1 MDTVRNVIVFD
12 EKAELMAFVIRIWR
26 KLAGEAM
33 AERGFMTVALSGGKT
48 PVDLY
53 RAIGEKGKDL
63 PWKKID
69 IFLADERF
77 VPHTDDESNFG
88 MIRKTL
94 LEAVPIPKENIHAVE
109 TQISGAD
116 EAARR
121 YEEELVKFFEL
132 KPRHFPRFDL
142 IMLGLGEDGHVASLF
157 PEALYSTRQPVSFE
171 VFQSARASRTGLH
184 LLCL

>member
-94 LEAVPIPKENIHAVE
+94 LEAVPPP
-109 TQISGAD
+109 TPP
-116 EAARR
+116 
-121 YEEELVKFFEL
+121 
-132 KPRHFPRFDL
+132 PRCRN
-142 IMLGLGEDGHVASLF
+142 
-157 PEALYSTRQPVSFE
+157 
-171 VFQSARASRTGLH
+171 
-184 LLCL
+184 